1 MSYKTEVKF
10 IQGLNQEITFHVGK
24 SANGNFEIIDNA
36 GENDLWFHVDK
47 EASPHV
53 IAVIPEKID
62 KKSIKYIVKQG
73 AILCK
78 QNSNFRTSKQPVSII
93 YSKVKNINK
102 TNVCG
107 TVTVDE
113 GKIVCV

>member
-10 IQGLNQEITFHVGK
+10 IQGLNQEIIFHVGK

-47 EASPHV
+47 EASSHI
-53 IAVIPEKID
+53 IAVIPEKIE
-62 KKSIKYIVKQG
+62 KKYIKYIVKQG

-78 QNSNFRTSKQPVSII
+78 QNSNSRTSKYPVQII
-93 YSKVKNINK
+93 YSKIKNVKK
-102 TNVCG
+102 TNICG

-113 GKIVCV
+113 GKLVSV